1 MNWDAA
7 GAIGEVIGAGAV
19 VVSVVYLALQIR
31 RQTDQSRLEATRELA
46 NQFSEYTNRLVDDKE
61 FVQLYL
67 KAVAGYHCLPNE
79 DRARIA
85 SFFHQI
91 MRFNEQQYLHETN
104 TNVDSS
110 YFESIHSTFEE
121 WLTFPGVQEWWD
133 VSGNM
138 FGAQFR
144 QKVDADIVVAKK
156 KGYSSSFKSERENA
170 T

>member
-1 MNWDAA
+1 MNWDTA
-7 GAIGEVIGAGAV
+7 GALGEVIGAAAV
-19 VVSVVYLALQIR
+19 VVSVIYLALQIR
-31 RQTDQSRLEATRELA
+31 RQTDQSKLEATRELA

-67 KAVAGYHCLPNE
+67 KAAVGYHCLPNE
-79 DRARIA
+79 ERVRIA

-91 MRFNEQQYLHETN
+91 MRFNEQQYLHEVR
-104 TNVDSS
+104 TNVDSI
-110 YFESIHSTFEE
+110 YFESIHNTYEE

-133 VSGNM
+133 VSDKM
-138 FGAQFR
+138 FGEKFR
-144 QKVDADIVVAKK
+144 HKVDADIMVAKK